1 MRQSVAAPRN
11 ARWRVTR
18 TWYTSRMTHFPI
30 ERTNVVQ
37 LFWLRCLAIVGQLAT
52 IGVAQLW
59 LGVRLPLEPMLT
71 IVALEVLFNVL
82 TWIRARRGV
91 ERAKRRTDLDLMS
104 QLLVDLAALTALLF
118 FSGGATNPFVSL
130 FLPGLAIAAAV
141 LPWRNASQLALLSLV
156 AYGALNFQY
165 VPLDLADPGNLLRL
179 HLAGMWVNFVVS
191 VLVIAWFVSR
201 MSRALRAR
209 DAQLARAEQRLL
221 RDERMAALGA
231 QAASVAH
238 ELGTPLSTMAVVV
251 GELRSESLGNDA
263 LKPFEPDLQTLEQ
276 QIALC
281 KSAIGHV
288 QMRAAAPVRQAMA
301 EWLPAFTTQWRLR
314 HPQVQFQLHVPPELT
329 TRIEDTV
336 QVGQILTIL
345 LDNAAYFSP
354 SSVTLDV
361 AATPDDV
368 RFTVCDEGPGMTAEL
383 RARLGNSPVMSTHG
397 GHGMGLY
404 LAFASAQRLGGDIT
418 LTPNMP
424 QGTRA
429 ELRLPMATF
438 FFGSRSQT

>member
-1 MRQSVAAPRN
+1 
-11 ARWRVTR
+11 
-18 TWYTSRMTHFPI
+18 MTPFPL

-37 LFWLRCLAIVGQLAT
+37 LFWLRCLAIFGQLAT

-82 TWIRARRGV
+82 TWIRARHAV
-91 ERAKRRTDLDLMS
+91 ERARRSTDFDLMA

-165 VPLDLADPGNLLRL
+165 LPLDLADPGNLLRL

-251 GELRSESLGNDA
+251 GELRSELHGNA
-263 LKPFEPDLQTLEQ
+263 SLKPFEPDLQTLEQ

-288 QMRAAAPVRQAMA
+288 QTRAAAPVSQALS

-314 HPQVQFQLHVPPELT
+314 HPQVIFQMQLPDPLT
-329 TRIEDTV
+329 ARIEDTV

-345 LDNAAYFSP
+345 LDNAADFSP
-354 SSVTLDV
+354 LSVTLAV
-361 AATPDDV
+361 AVEATQMHL
-368 RFTVCDEGPGMTAEL
+368 TVCDEGPGMSAEL
-383 RARLGNSPVMSTHG
+383 RTRLGNSPVMSTHG

-404 LAFASAQRLGGDIT
+404 LAFASAQRLGGEIT
-418 LTPNMP
+418 LEPNLP
-424 QGTRA
+424 RGTRA
-429 ELRLPMATF
+429 ELRLPIATF
-438 FFGSRSQT
+438 FLGSRSQQA

>member
-1 MRQSVAAPRN
+1 MN
-11 ARWRVTR
+11 L
-18 TWYTSRMTHFPI
+18 FPI
-30 ERTNVVQ
+30 ERTNVAQ

-52 IGVAQLW
+52 IGVAQMW

-71 IVALEVLFNVL
+71 IVALEALFNAL
-82 TWIRARRGV
+82 TWLRARRAAG
-91 ERAKRRTDLDLMS
+91 RPRRDTDFELMS
-104 QLLVDLAALTALLF
+104 QLLVDLGALTGLLF

-130 FLPGLAIAAAV
+130 YLPGLAIAAAV
-141 LPWRNASQLALLSLV
+141 LPWRSASQLALLSLV

-165 VPLDLADPGNLLRL
+165 VPLDLTDPGNLLRL

-191 VLVIAWFVSR
+191 VLLIAWFVSR

-251 GELRSESLGNDA
+251 GELRSESVGSPA
-263 LKPFEPDLQTLEQ
+263 MKPFEADLKMLEQ

-281 KSAIGHV
+281 KSAIAHV
-288 QMRAAAPVRQAMA
+288 QTRAAAPVRQALT

-314 HPQVQFQLHVPPELT
+314 HPQVQFQMRLPPRMT

-354 SSVTLDV
+354 SSVSLEIAVD
-361 AATPDDV
+361 PDHL
-368 RFTVCDEGPGMTAEL
+368 RLTVCDEGPGMTPEL
-383 RARLGNSPVMSTHG
+383 RDRLGTSPVLSTHG

-404 LAFASAQRLGGDIT
+404 LAFASAARLGGEIT
-418 LTPNMP
+418 LTPNLP
-424 QGTRA
+424 HGARA
-429 ELRLPMATF
+429 ELRLPMSTF
-438 FFGSRSQT
+438 FFGLRSQS